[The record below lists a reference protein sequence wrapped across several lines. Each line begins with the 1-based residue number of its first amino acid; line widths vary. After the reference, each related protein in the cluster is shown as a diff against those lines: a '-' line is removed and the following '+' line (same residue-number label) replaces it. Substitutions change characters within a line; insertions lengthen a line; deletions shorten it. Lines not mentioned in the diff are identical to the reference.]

1 MRKLIALILTLM
13 MVLTVAPAVA
23 EGKLVVLTP
32 NPDAEIQYILN
43 PFAEKYGIEIEL
55 MSMGTGNCYT
65 KLLAE
70 VENPTVDVMF
80 GGVESTWTHDYPD
93 LFMTYIANGNEK
105 LPEEY
110 QNPDG
115 MITNYILGGSC
126 VMIVNEELEAELGL
140 NITSYADLL
149 NPALKGQI
157 ASADPNASSS
167 SFAHLSNI
175 LLAMGDG
182 ECPYESEAAWNYV
195 AALIEQ
201 LDGALTSGSSAV
213 YKGVANGEYV
223 VGLSYEVG
231 VGGFIANGAQGVRA
245 VYPTE
250 GVCWTPVGSA
260 IINGAQ
266 NIDNAKLFM
275 DWLISDE
282 CQTTMAKA
290 EGSVLRG
297 VRTDLFVPNS
307 YMPSFDGLNLKQ
319 EDSEYT
325 SGNKQTILDHWN
337 DLWNK

>member
-1 MRKLIALILTLM
+1 MRKLIALVLTLAL
-13 MVLTVAPAVA
+13 VLAAVPALA

-32 NPDAEIQYILN
+32 NPDAEITHILN

-80 GGVESTWTHDYPD
+80 GGVESTWTHDYPN
-93 LFMTYIANGNEK
+93 LFMTYVAAGNEL
-105 LPEEY
+105 LPAEY

-126 VMIVNEELEAELGL
+126 VLIVNEELEAELGL

-149 NPALKGQI
+149 DPKLKGQI
-157 ASADPNASSS
+157 ASADPNSSS
-167 SFAHLSNI
+167 SAFAHLSNL
-175 LLAMGDG
+175 LLAVGDG
-182 ECPYESEAAWNYV
+182 ENPYESEAAWNYV

-201 LDGALTSGSSAV
+201 LDGAYTSGSSAV
-213 YKGVANGEYV
+213 YKGVTNGEYV
-223 VGLSYEVG
+223 VGLTYEVG
-231 VGGFIANGAQGVRA
+231 AVGYIANGAQGVRA

-260 IINGAQ
+260 IVNGAQ

-297 VRTDLFVPNS
+297 VRTDLFQATE
-307 YMPSFDGLNLKQ
+307 YMPAFDTLNIKY

>member
-1 MRKLIALILTLM
+1 MRKLIALVLTL
-13 MVLTVAPAVA
+13 VLAMTAVSALA
-23 EGKLVVLTP
+23 EGKLVVYTP
-32 NPDAEIQYILN
+32 NPDAEIKYILN
-43 PFAEKYGIEIEL
+43 TFADKYDVEIEM
-55 MSMGTGNCYT
+55 MSMGTGDCYT
-65 KLLAE
+65 RLLAE
-70 VENPTVDVMF
+70 KEAPIADVMF

-105 LPEEY
+105 LPEVY

-140 NITSYADLL
+140 EIKSYADLL

-182 ECPYESEAAWNYV
+182 ECPYESDAAWDYV
-195 AALIEQ
+195 AKLIEQ
-201 LDGALTSGSSAV
+201 LDGSLTSGSSAV
-213 YKGVANGEYV
+213 YKGVTNGEYV

-231 VGGFIANGAQGVRA
+231 VAGHIANGAQGVRA

-260 IINGAQ
+260 IVNGAK
-266 NIDNAKLFM
+266 NLDNAKLFM

-282 CQTTMAKA
+282 CQTIMATA

-297 VRTDLFVPNS
+297 VRTDLFVPTD

>member
-1 MRKLIALILTLM
+1 MRKLIALVLTLVL
-13 MVLTVAPAVA
+13 VLTAVPALA

-32 NPDAEIQYILN
+32 NPDAEIQNILN
-43 PFAEKYGIEIEL
+43 PFIEKYGIDVEL
-55 MSMGTGNCYT
+55 MSMGTGPCYT

-80 GGVESTWTHDYPD
+80 GGVEATWTHDYPD
-93 LFMTYIANGNEK
+93 LFATYIANGNEK
-105 LPEEY
+105 LPVEY

-126 VMIVNEELEAELGL
+126 VLIVNEELEKDLG
-140 NITSYADLL
+140 IEIKSYADLL

-157 ASADPNASSS
+157 ASANPNSSS
-167 SFAHLSNI
+167 SAFAHLSNL

-182 ECPYESEAAWNYV
+182 ENPYESEAAWDYV
-195 AALIEQ
+195 AKLIEQ
-201 LDGALTSGSSAV
+201 LDGAYTSGSSAV
-213 YKGVANGEYV
+213 YKGVTNGEYV

-231 VGGFIANGAQGVRA
+231 VAGHIANGAQGVRA

-260 IINGAQ
+260 IINGAK

-282 CQTTMAKA
+282 CQTIMATA

-297 VRTDLFVPNS
+297 VRTDLFIPTE
-307 YMPSFDGLNLKQ
+307 YMPSFDTLNLKQ

-325 SGNKQTILDHWN
+325 SSNKQTILDHWN

>member
-1 MRKLIALILTLM
+1 MRKLIALVLTL
-13 MVLTVAPAVA
+13 VLAMTAVSALA
-23 EGKLVVLTP
+23 EGKLVIYTP
-32 NPDAEIQYILN
+32 NPDAEIQHILN
-43 PFAEKYGIEIEL
+43 PFIEKYGVEVEL
-55 MSMGTGNCYT
+55 MPMGTGDCYT
-65 KLLAE
+65 RLINEAE
-70 VENPTVDVMF
+70 APIADVMF
-80 GGVESTWTHDYPD
+80 GGVEPTWTHDYPN
-93 LFMTYIANGNEK
+93 LFMTYVANGNDK
-105 LPEEY
+105 LVEAY

-126 VMIVNEELEAELGL
+126 VLIVNEELEKDLG
-140 NITSYADLL
+140 IEIKSYADLL

-157 ASADPNASSS
+157 ASANPNSSS
-167 SFAHLSNI
+167 SAFAHLSNI

-182 ECPYESEAAWNYV
+182 ENPYESEAAWNYV

-201 LDGALTSGSSAV
+201 LDGSLTSGSSAV

-223 VGLSYEVG
+223 AGLSYEVG
-231 VGGFIANGAQGVRA
+231 VAGFIANGAEGVRA

-250 GVCWTPVGSA
+250 GVCWTPVASA
-260 IINGAQ
+260 IVNGAK
-266 NIDNAKLFM
+266 NLDNAKLFM

-282 CQTTMAKA
+282 NQTTMATA

-297 VRTDLFVPNS
+297 TRTDLFVPTE
-307 YMPSFDGLNLKQ
+307 YMPSFDTLNLKQ